1 MQTQTV
7 RNDQFGPVWI
17 SFLAETETVGQKK
30 NGVCEGRRSV
40 SFSSQNCFPEQLCD
54 CSEKTKSHELG
65 NYRTGALISAIAKQE
80 PPKFNAKFASF
91 LVLLLSS
98 PRKSP

>member
-7 RNDQFGPVWI
+7 RNDQFGSVFW
-17 SFLAETETVGQKK
+17 SETETVGQKK

-40 SFSSQNCFPEQLCD
+40 SFSCQNCFPEQLCD

-65 NYRTGALISAIAKQE
+65 NYRTGALISAFAKQE
-80 PPKFNAKFASF
+80 PPKFNAKLASF
-91 LVLLLSS
+91 SRNL
-98 PRKSP
+98 KSLRSLFS